1 MSELFDGLAAGWGII
16 DSPTALLLIVVGLV
30 VGFIVGVVPGFGG
43 ASAVAILLP
52 FAILL
57 GPGNAVILMLA
68 IYCGTAFGGSI
79 PAILLNIPGEAGSA
93 VVAIDGYPLAHSGR
107 PHLAVGISRMAS
119 MVGGVIGLVVTILL
133 IQPLSEIALQIGP
146 AEMFVVAL
154 IAIVTCSSLVG
165 DSVVKGLIAGL
176 LGMLIAMT
184 GVGPVSASP
193 RLDFDILELYS
204 GISLIPVVLG
214 LFAFGELIIVSKE
227 LVGHA
232 TPGVP
237 SVPRSG
243 APPHG
248 GAGRVR
254 RLLGLEDLG
263 ELAEGMKITLRH
275 KVTLVQ
281 SSLLGVLVGAI
292 PGMGSSVAGF
302 LAYGRAKDRSKD
314 PESFG
319 KGNPDGIIAP
329 EACDNAVSGG
339 LLVPVLT
346 LGVPGNGTSAVL
358 LAALYLNGVEVGP
371 RLLGDHPELAYG
383 ALLAALVA
391 SVLIL
396 PLGIMLAGPL
406 IQFTKVRLEVI
417 IPIVLVLSVL
427 GAYSANNSMVE
438 VVVALAFGLIAV
450 VLRLFGYPIIPLFL
464 GFILGPLT
472 ESSFVRALALSQNDV
487 SIFWDSVPSKVLLAA
502 LALVIVS
509 SNRRLRRQ
517 KRRRRD
523 MAEATS

>member
-1 MSELFDGLAAGWGII
+1 MSELFSGLVAGWGII
-16 DSPTALLLIVVGLV
+16 DSPTAALLLVVGLV
-30 VGFIVGVVPGFGG
+30 VGFIVGVIPGFGG

-52 FAILL
+52 FAVLL

-119 MVGGVIGLVVTILL
+119 MVGGVIGLLVTIVL
-133 IQPLSEIALQIGP
+133 IYPLSEVAVQIGP

-165 DSVVKGLIAGL
+165 DSIVKGLIAGL

-184 GVGPVSASP
+184 GVGPVSARP
-193 RLDFDILELYS
+193 RFDFGILELYS

-214 LFAFGELIIVSKE
+214 LFAFGELIMVSKE
-227 LVGHA
+227 LIGGVAPGMPTVPGGGTTAHGVVGQL
-232 TPGVP
+232 
-237 SVPRSG
+237 
-243 APPHG
+243 
-248 GAGRVR
+248 R
-254 RLLGLEDLG
+254 RLVGLDDLG
-263 ELAEGMKITLRH
+263 ELVEGMKITLRH
-275 KVTLVQ
+275 KVTLLQ
-281 SSLLGVLVGAI
+281 SSLMGVAVGAI

-302 LAYGRAKDRSKD
+302 LAYGHAKDRSKD

-319 KGNPDGIIAP
+319 KGNPVGIIAP

-371 RLLGDHPELAYG
+371 RLLGDHPDLAYG

-391 SVLIL
+391 SILIL
-396 PLGIMLAGPL
+396 PLGIVLAGPL
-406 IQFTKVRLEVI
+406 IQFTKVRLEVL
-417 IPIVLVLSVL
+417 IPIVLVLSVI
-427 GAYSANNSMVE
+427 GAYTDNNSMVA
-438 VVVALAFGLIAV
+438 VVVALAFGLLAV
-450 VLRLFGYPIIPLFL
+450 VLRIFEYPIIPLFL

-472 ESSFVRALALSQNDV
+472 ESSFVRALALSRDNV

-502 LALVIVS
+502 LALVVLS